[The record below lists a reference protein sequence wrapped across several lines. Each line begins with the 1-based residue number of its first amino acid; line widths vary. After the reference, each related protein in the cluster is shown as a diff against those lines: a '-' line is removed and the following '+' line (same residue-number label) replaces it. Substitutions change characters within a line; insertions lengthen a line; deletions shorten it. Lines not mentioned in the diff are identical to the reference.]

1 MLMLSVFLTLMLA
14 GSLIYALLTIIAA
27 AAYRRVTPPLLRTHV
42 PISVLKPLS
51 GVDEGLEANLR
62 SFFAQQYAEFEIL
75 FAVHHAA
82 DPAVALVEKLR
93 HEFPAVPTQLIVS
106 GAPPYPNAKVYSL
119 DRMLQAARH
128 EIAVMGDSDVRVSP
142 HLLETMAGEF
152 QDEHVGLITCPYRAV
167 AGRSLWSRME
177 AIFMNTEF
185 LGGVLVARLL
195 NGMDFALGPTI
206 AVRKSALVKIGGFD
220 FLKDYLAEDFVMG
233 NRVAAS
239 GWRVLLSSEVIEH
252 RIGSEHFTPNL
263 RHRLR
268 WQRSTRR
275 SRPLGYIGQVFT
287 NPFAVGLIVWAIL
300 PAWWPALLATTLL
313 RAVSAWAQAGWVLHD
328 PLARRYWWAVL
339 PQDIWNF
346 LVWIAGFF
354 GNTVVWRGRT
364 YYVARDG
371 RFELKQ

>member
-1 MLMLSVFLTLMLA
+1 MSVLSVFLMLMVA
-14 GSLIYALLTIIAA
+14 GSLAYALLTIVAA
-27 AAYRRVTPPLLRTHV
+27 VAYRRVNPPPLRRQV
-42 PISVLKPLS
+42 PISILKPLA

-62 SFFAQQYAEFEIL
+62 SFFAQQYGKFEIL
-75 FAVHHAA
+75 FAVHDAA
-82 DPAVALVEKLR
+82 DPAIALVEKLR
-93 HEFPAVPTQLIVS
+93 REFPAVPTQLIVT
-106 GAPPYPNAKVYSL
+106 GDPPYPNAKVYSL
-119 DRMLQAARH
+119 DRMLQAAGH
-128 EIAVMGDSDVRVSP
+128 EIVAMGDSDVRVSRW
-142 HLLETMAGEF
+142 LLETLAREF
-152 QDEHVGLITCPYRAV
+152 QAERVGLITCPYRAI
-167 AGRSLWSRME
+167 AGRSLWSEME

-206 AVRKSALVKIGGFD
+206 AVRKSALAQIGGFD

-252 RIGSEHFTPNL
+252 RIGSEKFVPNL
-263 RHRLR
+263 SHRLR
-268 WQRSTRR
+268 WLRSTRR

-287 NPFAVGLIVWAIL
+287 NPFAAGLIVWAIR
-300 PAWWPALLATTLL
+300 PAWWPAFLAAALL
-313 RAVSAWAQAGWVLHD
+313 RAVSAWAQAGWVLED

-346 LVWIAGFF
+346 LIWIAGFF

>member
-1 MLMLSVFLTLMLA
+1 MPVLSVFLILMVA
-14 GSLIYALLTIIAA
+14 GALVYALLTIIAA
-27 AAYRRVTPPLLRTHV
+27 AAYRRVIPPPLRDRV
-42 PISVLKPLS
+42 PISILKPLS

-75 FAVHHAA
+75 FAVHDAA

-93 HEFPAVPTQLIVS
+93 REFPTVPTQLIVS
-106 GAPPYPNAKVYSL
+106 GDPPYPNAKVYSL
-119 DRMLQAARH
+119 DRMLEAARH
-128 EIAVMGDSDVRVSP
+128 EIVVMGDSDVRVSP
-142 HLLETMAGEF
+142 RLLETLAREF
-152 QDEHVGLITCPYRAV
+152 QDERVGLITCPYRAV

-177 AIFMNTEF
+177 AVFMNTEF

-206 AVRKSALVKIGGFD
+206 AVRKRALAQIGGFD

-252 RIGSEHFTPNL
+252 RIGSEKFAPNL
-263 RHRLR
+263 SHRLR
-268 WQRSTRR
+268 WLRSTRR

-287 NPFAVGLIVWAIL
+287 NPFAVGLIVWVIV
-300 PAWWPALLATTLL
+300 PAWWPALLATAMV
-313 RAVSAWAQAGWVLHD
+313 RAASAWAQAGWVLHD
-328 PLARRYWWAVL
+328 PLTRRYWWAVL
-339 PQDIWNF
+339 PQDVWNF
-346 LVWIAGFF
+346 LIWVAGFF

-364 YYVARDG
+364 YYLARDG